1 MANNKKIRNAHAAK
15 YIEAVFAP
23 RLREEGF
30 FCPDERLLCWYRIK
44 NNEIIHSVFFFSCWS
59 NLPLLL
65 QIAYGVHPLFV
76 TPHFMTDVYCPGRP
90 LDERFH
96 EMTIQEGDARL
107 FAPYSDEALVYCPQ
121 ADGYG
126 VDTFNS
132 VILPILDSIDS
143 MEKCYDY
150 NKKIIRG
157 NVGKMSITAIDEAIY
172 LNDSHAIDDCKEALA
187 KRIPHYQ
194 NLVEM
199 FPNNKEYAD
208 ALVRLYQQENALYHD
223 QREAFLRSIEQRKQK
238 TIKFFR
244 KKFGI
249 TLDV

>member
-1 MANNKKIRNAHAAK
+1 
-15 YIEAVFAP
+15 
-23 RLREEGF
+23 
-30 FCPDERLLCWYRIK
+30 
-44 NNEIIHSVFFFSCWS
+44 
-59 NLPLLL
+59 
-65 QIAYGVHPLFV
+65 
-76 TPHFMTDVYCPGRP
+76 
-90 LDERFH
+90 
-96 EMTIQEGDARL
+96 MTIQEGDARL

-238 TIKFFR
+238 TIKFVR

>member
-1 MANNKKIRNAHAAK
+1 MANNKKMRNAHAAK

-30 FCPDERLLCWYRIK
+30 FCPDDRLLCWYRIK
-44 NNEIIHSVFFFSCWS
+44 NNEIIQSVFFFSCWS

-90 LDERFH
+90 MDERFH
-96 EMTIQEGDARL
+96 EMTIQEGDTRL

-132 VILPILDSIDS
+132 VILPILDRIDS

-157 NVGKMSITAIDEAIY
+157 NIAKMSITAIDEAIY
-172 LNDSHAIDDCKEALA
+172 LNDLQAIDDCKEALA

-199 FPNNKEYAD
+199 FPNNKEYAEG
-208 ALVRLYQQENALYHD
+208 LVQSQMQKQALYDD
-223 QREAFLRSIEQRKQK
+223 QREEFLRSIEQRKQK